1 MIRHKVTV
9 AMLDLKLLIFGGS
22 VREEHTCCIMQ
33 KNFQR
38 ILESSVTSWWS
49 LCKVVSYTA

>member
-1 MIRHKVTV
+1 MISHKVSV
-9 AMLDLKLLIFGGS
+9 AMLDLKLLIFVGS